1 MKRLPS
7 PVTKKIAEIVNRF
20 YNRDN
25 FDVGPFVSQE
35 RVLLDVKKEINEK
48 FQDQIQERYGKQVDI
63 GELARQV
70 AEAYIKKCTQEWEHN
85 RQQESDRDSME
96 SILKLSGLNRRDI

>member
-25 FDVGPFVSQE
+25 FEVGPFVSQE

-48 FQDQIQERYGKQVDI
+48 FEDQIQERYGKQVDI
-63 GELARQV
+63 GEEARKV
-70 AEAYIKKCTQEWEHN
+70 AEAYMKKCTAEWKQK
-85 RQQESDRDSME
+85 RQAESDQDSME
-96 SILKLSGLNRRDI
+96 SILKLSGLRNRNI

>member
-25 FDVGPFVSQE
+25 FDVGPFVSEE

-48 FQDQIQERYGKQVDI
+48 FQDQIQERYGKQIDI
-63 GELARQV
+63 GEEARKV
-70 AEAYIKKCTQEWEHN
+70 AEAFIKKCTAEWEQN
-85 RQQESDRDSME
+85 RQTDSDHDSME